1 MHPPLYRK
9 DQGQSSFPI
18 LICNELAAEAWICV
32 VSFTWFS
39 LSHVFSVKAQTEMVK
54 EWSRKKIKSILQHE
68 CETLCTRVRH
78 EQHKCN
84 TSATRTKRVQHECY
98 MNDMRLTRVK
108 NFDFDD
114 DMNGNIFSHHY
125 ISSRILE
132 SLAGCV
138 MELWASNF
146 YWIFFPFG
154 FLSILVI

>member
-32 VSFTWFS
+32 VSFTWFL

-68 CETLCTRVRH
+68 CQTLCTRVRH

-114 DMNGNIFSHHY
+114 DINGNIFSHHY